1 MRTRTIIIA
10 FIGAASVA
18 ASYFVLAGR
27 GPAATIEPSGPAGDA
42 KLAVVSAPG
51 IVETG
56 SEEIEVGAEV
66 PGKLKAVEVEEGD
79 RVARGQ
85 VVAVIENGDIAA
97 SVAIA
102 RAKVASLRAARVS
115 AAARVEQARTERRR
129 VENGSREEER
139 REAMAAYEQTLPNV
153 ENSKREYERRKR
165 LFDNGDISR
174 EEFERYRTAYQNAVK
189 QADAVRERYNV
200 VNAPA
205 RKDDLARTDAAIR
218 VAEAQVAELDAQIV
232 EAGAAVGEAEARL
245 AKTIVKSPINGVVLR
260 KRLKAGESFSPEQP
274 NGIVTIGDTSRLNVR
289 VDLDETEVARIRE
302 GMAAYVTADAYG
314 EKRFVA
320 RVARIGQILGRKNF
334 RTERPTERVD
344 TKILEVLLELDCDQK
359 LPVGLRVDAFIAVS
373 DG

>member
-10 FIGAASVA
+10 FVGAASVA

-42 KLAVVSAPG
+42 KPAVVSAPG

-79 RVARGQ
+79 RVVRGQ

-102 RAKVASLRAARVS
+102 RAKVASLRAARAS

-344 TKILEVLLELDCDQK
+344 TKILEVLLELDRDQK